1 MNFRGSG
8 SALRNVLFLAPVV
21 AAAMVVSAC
30 SGTSPATPSSASTG
44 TSSSTSS
51 SGAGS
56 TASLAGGSA
65 ASFTM
70 TIGDIEPYTGDL
82 GSLGKPMDKADT
94 VAISQLNSAAADA
107 GLKVTFKLV
116 TADTKTDPQ
125 GAILAAK
132 KLVSQGASCFT
143 GPPTTPVSIAVL
155 NAVTKPASIPMFPT
169 ATAEALRAPTVNDN
183 NTIFRVVPPDNLQAA
198 ALVDAVKDRLGGA
211 SGKLV
216 SFAYQNQPYG
226 EGLYQAFSK
235 AWTAMGGRL
244 QVTTYNPG
252 LASYQAE
259 AAKIVANSPDA
270 WVFADFPDTFGK
282 VATALLQTGKYDPS
296 RTYVSDA
303 LAVSPIP
310 STIPKAA
317 LEGAFA
323 VSAGSPTTTPEVK
336 EFNTLY
342 KNAPGGPESYS
353 LNSNQFDATILCGL
367 AAVAAQSNDP
377 AKLVGKVV
385 GLTNDDSAQ
394 PYTFLKLADAM
405 KALVSGQSIRYV
417 GASGPI
423 HFGPDGDTTS
433 GLYDLATFKGDE
445 LPLVRQITVG

>member
-1 MNFRGSG
+1 MNFRGSSSVLRG
-8 SALRNVLFLAPVV
+8 ALFTVPAVV
-21 AAAMVVSAC
+21 AAMVVSAC
-30 SGTSPATPSSASTG
+30 SGASTATTSSASTSI
-44 TSSSTSS
+44 SSSNSS
-51 SGAGS
+51 SGTASAGS
-56 TASLAGGSA
+56 ATGAST

-70 TIGDIEPYTGDL
+70 TIGDVEPYTGDL
-82 GSLGKPMDKADT
+82 GSLGTPMDKADT
-94 VAISQLNSAAADA
+94 VAISQLNSAASDA
-107 GLKVTFKLV
+107 GLKITFKLV

-132 KLVSQGASCFT
+132 KLVSQGATCFT

-169 ATAEALRAPTVNDN
+169 ATAEALRAPTVDDN

-244 QVTTYNPG
+244 QVTTYNSG

-259 AAKIVANSPDA
+259 AAKIVANNPEA

-282 VATALLQTGKYDPS
+282 VATALLQTGKYDPT

-310 STIPKAA
+310 NTIPKAA

-377 AKLVGKVV
+377 TKLVGKIV
-385 GLTNDDSAQ
+385 GLTNDGSAQ
-394 PYTFLKLADAM
+394 SYTFLKLADAM
-405 KALVSGQSIRYV
+405 KALVSGQAIRYV